1 MADLN
6 IKLVAENTKVSDYL
20 NYRDYLLRIY
30 MQLKDERDSYS
41 YTEFSSDL
49 GFAKTN
55 VSWLYVTGRRN
66 LTSATKARVIKAL
79 GLRNVN
85 RRYFE
90 LLVDYNK
97 ARLPEKR
104 EEIFRKL
111 IDLKNEM
118 TESGEARKNLEYF
131 SEWYHP
137 VIRELIAM
145 SDFQNDI
152 SWIAKRLQNR
162 VLPNEI
168 KKSLQLLVDLGV
180 IDYDGEKQTYVQV
193 GRSIYPDRDVEVMA
207 AVRFHQKMIEIAKE
221 AVTKTSENRREI
233 NAMTLSLS
241 REGFEEIRKAILE
254 LCKKSMTVEENDKN
268 KSDVYQL
275 NVQLFPFTKE

>member
-1 MADLN
+1 
-6 IKLVAENTKVSDYL
+6 
-20 NYRDYLLRIY
+20 
-30 MQLKDERDSYS
+30 
-41 YTEFSSDL
+41 
-49 GFAKTN
+49 
-55 VSWLYVTGRRN
+55 
-66 LTSATKARVIKAL
+66 
-79 GLRNVN
+79 
-85 RRYFE
+85 
-90 LLVDYNK
+90 
-97 ARLPEKR
+97 
-104 EEIFRKL
+104 
-111 IDLKNEM
+111 
-118 TESGEARKNLEYF
+118 
-131 SEWYHP
+131 
-137 VIRELIAM
+137 M

-180 IDYDGEKQTYVQV
+180 IDYDDEKQTYVQV